1 MNKIILLFL
10 FLIIFNHSY
19 QIDQE
24 KLNKYY
30 RYAIYFLEGM
40 SKNGNK
46 ECANIL
52 KQEESDYKDI
62 IEKILNQVAEGID
75 VAIAIFNN
83 ILDLLFL
90 EQKCHISELFTLYLG
105 IQINDVFEAKLREIG
120 VALKSVLGFSVD

>member
-62 IEKILNQVAEGID
+62 IEKILNQVAEGND
-75 VAIAIFNN
+75 VAIEIFNN